1 MQILR
6 GKKSQKSM
14 NIDYNLKNLVKEP
27 KKKKTKTKYK
37 EIKKCHKE
45 TLVKLKSRM

>member
-14 NIDYNLKNLVKEP
+14 NIDYNLKNLIKEP
-27 KKKKTKTKYK
+27 KKKTKTKYK
-37 EIKKCHKE
+37 EIKKCYEE